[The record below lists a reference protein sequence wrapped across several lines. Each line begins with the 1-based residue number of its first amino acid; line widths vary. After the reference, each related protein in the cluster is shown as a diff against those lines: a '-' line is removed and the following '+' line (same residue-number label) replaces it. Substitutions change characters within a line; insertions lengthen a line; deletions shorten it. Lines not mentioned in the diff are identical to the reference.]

1 MSAAEPDSTPAPA
14 RQANVAQVTHRT
26 NALRIYALSM
36 LHFDGQIMHLEKY
49 MFKNI
54 RIASKLALG
63 FGAIVLIIIILLTLA
78 YGVFARLASASAWDR
93 HTLEVLLET
102 NQLATSVVQVQ
113 NATRGFMLTGNEK
126 LVAAVDPEDAAA
138 HAHLDRAQL
147 LTADNPAQQERLLRL
162 KPMLD
167 KWMLEVIRPL
177 IAKRRELNTK
187 VGESQQVATSAD
199 VLNGARTVA
208 DIRQLIADMA
218 AEENRL
224 LALRNTES
232 QSLQRSMT
240 QLLVGGGAACALLAI
255 AIGWLLTRSLLAPV
269 EQLMGAVAEIGAGN
283 RGARARVLSND
294 ELGRTTLEF
303 NNMAQAMQDT
313 QAAETAATG
322 ELRAKVDLLLGVV
335 SQAASGDLTGTVG
348 VHGEDAIGRMGHGLQ
363 TMVENLRRLLSNVQ
377 KAGIQ
382 VTTSATEIAASARQQ
397 EATGIEQAQTSVE
410 ILATTKEISA
420 NTAQL
425 LKTMEGATAVA
436 DYTTSATAE
445 AQSNLTRMDL
455 TMGQMVAATDA
466 INAKLA
472 ALSEKASN
480 INSVLTTITKV
491 ADQTN
496 ILSLNAAIEA
506 EKAGDAGRGF
516 SVVATEIRRLADQT
530 SVSTWDIE
538 QMLKEM
544 QSAVSASV
552 MGMDKFSEE
561 IRRSVGEVRTV
572 GTQLSG
578 VMDQVQRLAP
588 QFDLVL
594 QGMQSQAQGAAQIA
608 DTMMQLADTSHQS
621 VESLKATSEA
631 VHQLQ
636 YAASDLHASVATFSV
651 SDKHNN
657 KAPHR

>member
-1 MSAAEPDSTPAPA
+1 M
-14 RQANVAQVTHRT
+14 
-26 NALRIYALSM
+26 Y
-36 LHFDGQIMHLEKY
+36 LEKC

-54 RIASKLALG
+54 RIANKLALG
-63 FGAIVLIIIILLTLA
+63 FGTIVFIMLVLLALA
-78 YGVFARLASASAWDR
+78 YGVFARLAAANAWDR

-113 NATRGFMLTGNEK
+113 NSTRGFMLTGSEK
-126 LVAAVDPEDAAA
+126 LAAAVDPEDLLA
-138 HAHLDRAQL
+138 HEHLARAFS
-147 LTADNPAQQERLLRL
+147 LTADNPAQQERLARL
-162 KPMLD
+162 KPMLEG
-167 KWMLEVIRPL
+167 WMQEVIRPL
-177 IAKRRELNTK
+177 IVKRREVNTK
-187 VGESQQVATSAD
+187 VGESQQVATAAD
-199 VLNGARTVA
+199 VLKGAQTVGA
-208 DIRQLIADMA
+208 IRALIADIG

-224 LALRNTES
+224 LAIRSAES
-232 QSLQRSMT
+232 QSLQRTVSL
-240 QLLVGGGAACALLAI
+240 LLVGGGAVCALLAVL
-255 AIGWLLTRSLLAPV
+255 IGWVLTRALLAPV
-269 EQLMGAVAEIGAGN
+269 DKLMDAVAEIARGN
-283 RGARARVLSND
+283 QGARAQVLGTD
-294 ELGRTTLEF
+294 ELGRVTLAF
-303 NNMAQAMQDT
+303 NAMAQAIEDS
-313 QAAETAATG
+313 QAAETAASG
-322 ELRAKVDLLLGVV
+322 ALRAKVDALLGVV
-335 SQAASGDLTGTVG
+335 SLAASGDLTGSVQ
-348 VHGEDAIGRMGHGLQ
+348 VHGEDAIGRMGQGLQ
-363 TMVENLRRLLSNVQ
+363 TMVDNLRRLLSNVQ

-382 VTTSATEIAASARQQ
+382 VTTSATEITASARQQ

-436 DYTTSATAE
+436 DYTTGATAQ
-445 AQSNLTRMDL
+445 AQTNLARMNQ

-561 IRRSVGEVRTV
+561 IRRSVEEVRSV
-572 GTQLSG
+572 GAQLSG

-608 DTMMQLADTSHQS
+608 QTMMQLADTSHQS
-621 VESLKATSEA
+621 VDSLKATSEA

-636 YAASDLHASVATFSV
+636 YAASDLQSSVATFSV
-651 SDKHNN
+651 NS
-657 KAPHR
+657 AA